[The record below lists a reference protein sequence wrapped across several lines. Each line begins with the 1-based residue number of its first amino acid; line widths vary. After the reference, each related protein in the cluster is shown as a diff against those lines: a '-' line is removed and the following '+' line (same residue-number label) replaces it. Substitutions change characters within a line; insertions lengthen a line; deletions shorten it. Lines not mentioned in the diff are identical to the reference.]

1 MSSPGDIG
9 RRPTRTLGQAIRWP
23 VTAMSL
29 ALALV
34 LAGFI
39 LDRFPGTGRDFA
51 LVIGGPALT
60 ILLPLSVIWLVAAVV
75 LHHRRGQRRR
85 RPR

>member
-1 MSSPGDIG
+1 MSTPGG
-9 RRPTRTLGQAIRWP
+9 SGERPARTLGQAVRWP
-23 VTAMSL
+23 VAAMC
-29 ALALV
+29 LALV
-34 LAGFI
+34 LVLAGVI

-60 ILLPLSVIWLVAAVV
+60 VLLPVSVIWLAAALV
-75 LHHRRGQRRR
+75 LHNRRGQGGR

>member
-1 MSSPGDIG
+1 MC
-9 RRPTRTLGQAIRWP
+9 
-23 VTAMSL
+23 
-29 ALALV
+29 LALV
-34 LAGFI
+34 LVLAGVI

-60 ILLPLSVIWLVAAVV
+60 VLLPVSVIWLAAALV
-75 LHHRRGQRRR
+75 LHHQRGQGGR

>member
-1 MSSPGDIG
+1 MSTQDGSD
-9 RRPTRTLGQAIRWP
+9 RRPARTLGQTVRWP
-23 VTAMSL
+23 VAAVGL

-34 LAGFI
+34 LAGSI
-39 LDRFPGTGRDFA
+39 LDRFPGTGRDLT

-60 ILLPLSVIWLVAAVV
+60 VLLPLSLIWLVAAVV

-85 RPR
+85 RLR